1 MIWVRG
7 LIRGPCHPLRFGAM
21 PSTMF
26 RSTVGLF
33 ALAAAT
39 VFTWWAWLGRD
50 TTRTLDP
57 ETGNYSGPYTT
68 AQVAGA
74 VLTLAALLVAAV
86 LLRVPALPAAA
97 VTTVAFTAAWTAHA
111 AGEDETGLFLVG
123 TVLVL
128 GGMTAGTTVV
138 AMITARLRRPGHP
151 AT

>member
-1 MIWVRG
+1 MPVTKLRALSG
-7 LIRGPCHPLRFGAM
+7 LL
-21 PSTMF
+21 
-26 RSTVGLF
+26 

-57 ETGNYSGPYTT
+57 GTGNYSGPYTT

-74 VLTLAALLVAAV
+74 VLTLAALLIAAV

-97 VTTVAFTAAWTAHA
+97 VMTVAFTAAWTAQA
-111 AGEDETGLFLVG
+111 AGADETGLYLVG
-123 TVLVL
+123 TFLVL
-128 GGMTAGTTVV
+128 AGMTAGTTVV
-138 AMITARLRRPGHP
+138 ALLTARLRRRGHP